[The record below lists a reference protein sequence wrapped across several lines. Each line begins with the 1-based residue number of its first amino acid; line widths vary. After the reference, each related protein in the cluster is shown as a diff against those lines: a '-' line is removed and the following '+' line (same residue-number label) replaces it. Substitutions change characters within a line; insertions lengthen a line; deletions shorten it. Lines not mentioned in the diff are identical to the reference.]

1 MGNGPD
7 DRSEDDRKAGFKPRL
22 FAVIALVVAGIAI
35 LGFSYLKLSFHK
47 SGPTD
52 ESRIVFITPGLGL
65 NQAASLLF
73 EEGVISD
80 AFVFKVN
87 ARFFEDKAVIKAG
100 EYDIPASASMAEI
113 YALLQSGEVILH
125 RFTVT
130 EGQTVGEVVDALDGD
145 QRFSGSLDVQTIE
158 EGSLL
163 PETYFFSRGDAR
175 QDLIRRM
182 QSAMDDALTN
192 AWAQR
197 QEDLPLGTPRD
208 ALILASIIEKETGLA
223 EERGLVAGVFINRL
237 RRNIRL
243 QSDPTVVYG
252 ISKGRLN
259 GPITVRD
266 LDSDTPYNTYRIRG
280 LPVGPIANPGVDS
293 LMAAVNPEETDAFY
307 FVADGKGGHAF
318 AKTLDEH
325 NANVRVWR
333 RIEAERRRAAKEAAQ

>member
-22 FAVIALVVAGIAI
+22 FAIIALVIAAIAI
-35 LGFSYLKLSFHK
+35 LGFSYLKFSFHK

-100 EYDIPASASMAEI
+100 EYDIPAGASMAEI

-130 EGQTVGEVVDALDGD
+130 EGQTVHEVVDALNDD
-145 QRFSGSLDVQTIE
+145 QRFSGSLDVQSIE

-163 PETYFFSRGDAR
+163 PETYFFSRGDPR
-175 QDLIRRM
+175 QDLIKRM
-182 QSAMDDALTN
+182 QSAMDDALAN

-197 QEDLPLGTPRD
+197 QGDLPLGTPRD

-252 ISKGRLN
+252 ISKGRLD

-280 LPVGPIANPGVDS
+280 LPIGPIANPGVDS

-307 FVADGKGGHAF
+307 FVADGTGGHAF
-318 AKTLDEH
+318 ARTLSEH
-325 NANVRVWR
+325 NANVRNWR
-333 RIEAERRRAAKEAAQ
+333 LIEAERRRAAKEAAQ

>member
-1 MGNGPD
+1 MGNVPGD
-7 DRSEDDRKAGFKPRL
+7 KSEGSRKAGYKSRL
-22 FAVIALVVAGIAI
+22 FPLIALVFAAIAL

-47 SGPTD
+47 SGANED
-52 ESRIVFITPGLGL
+52 SKIVFITPGLGL
-65 NQAASLLF
+65 NQAASLLHD
-73 EEGVISD
+73 EGVISN
-80 AFVFKVN
+80 AAVFKIN

-100 EYDIPASASMAEI
+100 EYEIPAGASMAEV

-130 EGQTVGEVVDALDGD
+130 EGQTVGEVVDVLNDD
-145 QRFSGSLDVQTIE
+145 QRFSGPLDVQSIE

-175 QDLIRRM
+175 QALIKRM
-182 QSAMDDALTN
+182 QNAMDDALAN

-197 QEDLPLGTPRD
+197 QDDLPLGTPRD

-252 ISKGRLN
+252 ISKGRSD

-280 LPVGPIANPGVDS
+280 LPIGPIANPGVES
-293 LMAAVNPEETDAFY
+293 LMAAVMPAETDAFY
-307 FVADGKGGHAF
+307 FVADGTGGHAF
-318 AKTLDEH
+318 ARTLSEH
-325 NANVRVWR
+325 NANVRNWR
-333 RIEAERRRAAKEAAQ
+333 LIEAKRRRQEKEAAQ